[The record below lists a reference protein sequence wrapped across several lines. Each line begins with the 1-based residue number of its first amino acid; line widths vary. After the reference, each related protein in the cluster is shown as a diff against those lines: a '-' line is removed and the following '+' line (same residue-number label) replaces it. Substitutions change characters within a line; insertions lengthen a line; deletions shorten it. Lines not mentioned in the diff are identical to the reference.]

1 MSLKRGR
8 SFTQSDTQAT
18 ELVSYEP
25 TMSTTARPYKKARRG
40 TARSAGKMRLYRSP
54 YARPQSQRASYNK
67 TIISTTVDYD
77 VEFTAD
83 VSHGFGFS
91 PTHLWV
97 NDISSTAYID
107 ATTWQNLFDLCRIHK
122 VEVTILPGNNYLG
135 YGTNTVTTGQRNIP
149 YGYFATDMNSGGNP
163 SLNGIRDRSDC
174 ETFSL
179 DKMFKRTIY
188 PRMRAADGITDV
200 GANRSNLFVPVT
212 QDTPWYGCLLYLDL
226 KSVALTYDVCR
237 ISFKVFVELCSSR

>member
-25 TMSTTARPYKKARRG
+25 TMSTTARPYKKTRRG
-40 TARSAGKMRLYRSP
+40 TARSAGKMRLYRAPS
-54 YARPQSQRASYNK
+54 ARPQKWASFNK
-67 TIISTTVDYD
+67 TMVATTVDYD

-97 NDISSTAYID
+97 NGVSSTAYVD
-107 ATTWQNLFDLCRIHK
+107 AAGWQSMFDLIRVHK

-135 YGTNTVTTGQRNIP
+135 YGTNTLSTGQRNIP
-149 YGYFATDMNSGGNP
+149 YGYFATDLNSGGNP
-163 SLNGIRDRSDC
+163 SLNGIRERSDC

-179 DKMFKRTIY
+179 DKVFKRTIY
-188 PRMRAADGITDV
+188 PRLFASDYVTDV
-200 GANRSNLFVPVT
+200 GANRSNLFVPVSA
-212 QDTPWYGCLLYLDL
+212 DVPWYGALLYLDL

-237 ISFKVFVELCSSR
+237 ISFKVFVELSSSR